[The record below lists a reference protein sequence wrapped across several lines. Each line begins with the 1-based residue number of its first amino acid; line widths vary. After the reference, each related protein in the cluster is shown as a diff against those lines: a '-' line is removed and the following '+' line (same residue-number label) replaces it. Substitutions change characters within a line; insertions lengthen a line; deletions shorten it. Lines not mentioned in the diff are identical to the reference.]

1 MCTTGAIGTVTG
13 SLVLNVPRIDP
24 TRDAQDGVLHF
35 GMHSDCAITPMDAL
49 ATFGT
54 SVTRLTSGGSVLGE
68 DQSLDQRAALHA
80 LTADSAYLTH
90 DEGHLGTLAAGME
103 ADLTILDQDI
113 VGLAIEASQDV
124 SAVATMVGGNFVF
137 NRGGF

>member
-1 MCTTGAIGTVTG
+1 
-13 SLVLNVPRIDP
+13 
-24 TRDAQDGVLHF
+24 
-35 GMHSDCAITPMDAL
+35 MDAL
-49 ATFGT
+49 ATFRT

-68 DQSLDQRAALHA
+68 EQRLDQRAALHA

-90 DEGHLGTLAAGME
+90 DEAHLGTPAAGMD

-113 VGLAIEASQDV
+113 VGLAIEQSQNV
-124 SAVATMVGGNFVF
+124 SAVATMVGGDFVF